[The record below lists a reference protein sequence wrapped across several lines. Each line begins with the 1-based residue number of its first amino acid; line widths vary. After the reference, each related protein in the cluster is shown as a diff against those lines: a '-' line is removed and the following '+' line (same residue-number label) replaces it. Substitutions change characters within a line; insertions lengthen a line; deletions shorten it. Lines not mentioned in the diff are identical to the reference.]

1 MRVPP
6 LLAGLILLALSVSA
20 SAQGRPMLWGMG
32 VHPCT
37 DYLQAYAKRDDP
49 EDPAAVE
56 YLGFRDWL
64 AGFVSGLSLATG
76 EDVIGGLEL
85 EAVMGRIAVQ
95 CEERPDADFFNA
107 TTDVIR
113 ILSVLK

>member
-1 MRVPP
+1 MRPFH
-6 LLAGLILLALSVSA
+6 LWAGLILLGVSLA
-20 SAQGRPMLWGMG
+20 GSAQTRPMLWGMG

-37 DYLQAYAKRDDP
+37 DYLQAHARRDDP
-49 EDPAAVE
+49 EDPGSAE

-85 EAVMGRIAVQ
+85 EEAMDRIAVQ

-107 TTDVIR
+107 ATDVIR